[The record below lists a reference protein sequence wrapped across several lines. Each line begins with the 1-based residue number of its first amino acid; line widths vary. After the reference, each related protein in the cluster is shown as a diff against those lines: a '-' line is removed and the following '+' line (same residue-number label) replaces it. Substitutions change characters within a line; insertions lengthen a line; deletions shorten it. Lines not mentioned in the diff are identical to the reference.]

1 MRCQSAILNDIVSD
15 IQDNIGN
22 VIDPTDRDVMN
33 VYSNNSNNNKASTK
47 NKTQHDWVGQYLH

>member
-33 VYSNNSNNNKASTK
+33 VYSDNSNNNKASTK
-47 NKTQHDWVGQYLH
+47 YKT